1 MKLILYFIILNCFAA
16 SETESH
22 FSIGDKKIVIYN
34 YKDQRISISEKCDSL
49 AKEKFCTNINFLKD
63 LNKKIKNAKLQ
74 HVGGTN
80 PGSTICTEVLKGIV
94 VVGVDSRNN
103 ENSFCRLPSGI
114 YVDSGTL
121 TYYSKQ

>member
-1 MKLILYFIILNCFAA
+1 MPFINNPDL
-16 SETESH
+16 ETLKPDWQGNP
-22 FSIGDKKIVIYN
+22 IDKNGRFKNHIQPMDMGWRDVW
-34 YKDQRISISEKCDSL
+34 KWQSGPRPD
-49 AKEKFCTNINFLKD
+49 
-63 LNKKIKNAKLQ
+63 KKIKNAKLQ